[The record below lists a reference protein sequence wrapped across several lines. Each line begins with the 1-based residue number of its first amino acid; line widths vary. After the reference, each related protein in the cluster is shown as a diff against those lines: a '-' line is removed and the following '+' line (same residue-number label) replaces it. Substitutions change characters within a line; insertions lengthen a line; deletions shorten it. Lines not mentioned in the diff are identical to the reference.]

1 MNHLNHAWRLFATG
15 LSFLVFGLGG
25 LILGLFLFP
34 LMFVLIR
41 DTSARQTAARSLIGR
56 AFSAFIWMM
65 KTMGVLSYQIK
76 GTEHADFSHNQLIIA
91 NHPTLID
98 VVFLVSLFP
107 QTDCV
112 IKESVTRNPFM
123 RGTVAAANYISNNKT
138 RELLN
143 SCIRRLKSGKRLLLF
158 PEGTRSIKGKQPL
171 ELKLGAAFVAVKS
184 GAEILPIVIRCTPP
198 MLAKH
203 EPWYKIPPSKPFF
216 SIQILTPTSVAKL
229 VPGDHDPRQTK
240 RALNNAFVKLFAQ
253 ELS

>member
-15 LSFLVFGLGG
+15 LGFLVFGLGG
-25 LILGLFLFP
+25 LIMSLFLFP
-34 LMFVLIR
+34 GMFVLIR
-41 DTSARQTAARSLIGR
+41 DTSVRQTAARSLIGR

>member
-76 GTEHADFSHNQLIIA
+76 GAEHANFSHNQLIIA

-112 IKESVTRNPFM
+112 IKESVTKNPFM
-123 RGTVAAANYISNNKT
+123 RGTVAAANYISNNET

-143 SCIRRLKSGKRLLLF
+143 SCINRLLSGKSLLLF
-158 PEGTRSIKGKQPL
+158 PEGTRSRKGKQPL

-198 MLAKH
+198 TLAKH

-216 SIQILTPTSVAKL
+216 SIQILAPTSVAKL
-229 VPGDHDPRQTK
+229 VPGNHDPRQTK
-240 RALNNAFVKLFAQ
+240 RALNNAFVKLFTQ